1 MESESS
7 IPEISGDVPNVRT
20 EEEESSACGDVP
32 STSSNPMFDV
42 FSLMQYLGALSC
54 EAQ

>member
-42 FSLMQYLGALSC
+42 FFLDAVFGRTVL
-54 EAQ
+54 